1 MDTQS
6 KYPARKRRGEPT
18 EVRAIVISPT
28 RELAE
33 QIAVQAQILVRG
45 TGINVQTA
53 VGGSGKREGL
63 LRIHRYGCDLLIGT
77 PGRLKDILSDPSA
90 GVKTNRLSAFVLD
103 EADRLLDDGF
113 APEIMQIQ
121 NLLPHV
127 KDVDRQ
133 TLLFSAT
140 VPKEVMSVVRTT
152 LKPDFTFVKTVNDN
166 EVPTHQSV
174 PQRAVVLRGLENTL
188 PAVIELVKNY
198 QAEARQD
205 PSKRP
210 FKAIVYFNSTGEVS
224 AVHSALGNMRDN
236 NGRPFLGDMQI
247 FGIHGR
253 LTQMQRNFA
262 ANSFRRSQSA
272 VLISSDVTAR
282 GMDFPDVTH
291 VIQVGVP
298 RDRATYI
305 HRLGRT
311 ARANKTGEGW
321 TFLHHNEFYT
331 FAKVVNDIP
340 IERDDKSLATAAV
353 DMKKANL
360 NSDSPLATEIISGV
374 SDAMTKVDPSVKR
387 ESYMAQIGASKG
399 FPKKHMLVGA
409 LNDLAIYGYRMAE
422 PPSVNPLLAQRLGLS
437 DVPGVNIRAA
447 VPFSDMVGGE
457 GRMSRGGLG
466 SRGPGGF
473 GGRGGFSS
481 GGRGGF
487 GSGSRGGFGRAGGLG
502 FDNRERGGFGGF
514 GGRERGG
521 FSDRERLGFPNR
533 GRGRFGDR
541 EHREFGDN
549 RRDRAGFRPQRLDD
563 PPNRSGRLF

>member
-1 MDTQS
+1 MDTQ
-6 KYPARKRRGEPT
+6 PRNPTRRRRGDPT

-33 QIAVQAQILVRG
+33 QIAVQAQTLVQG

-53 VGGSGKREGL
+53 VGGSGKKEGL
-63 LRIHRYGCDLLIGT
+63 IRIHRYGCDLLIGT
-77 PGRLKDILSDPSA
+77 PGRLKDILSDPFA
-90 GVKTNRLSAFVLD
+90 GVKTSNLSAFVLD

-121 NLLPHV
+121 KLLPRV

-140 VPKEVMSVVRTT
+140 VPKEVLSVVRTT
-152 LKPDFTFVKTVNDN
+152 LKPDFTFVKTVSDN

-174 PQRAVVLRGLENTL
+174 PQKTVILRGLENAL
-188 PAVIELVKNY
+188 PAIIELVKNY
-198 QAEARQD
+198 QAETRQD

-224 AVHSALGNMRDN
+224 AVHSALENMRDS
-236 NGRPFLGDMQI
+236 NGRPFLGDARI

-253 LTQMQRNFA
+253 LTQGQRTFA
-262 ANSFRRSQSA
+262 ANSFRRSKSA

-282 GMDFPDVTH
+282 GMDFPEVTH

-321 TFLHHNEFYT
+321 TFIHQTEFYT
-331 FAKVVNDIP
+331 FTDVVNDIP
-340 IERDDKSLATAAV
+340 FQHDDKSLSTAAV
-353 DMKKANL
+353 NMKAEDPKTG
-360 NSDSPLATEIISGV
+360 SPLATEIISSL
-374 SDAMTKVDPSVKR
+374 SDAMNRVDPNVKR
-387 ESYMAQIGASKG
+387 ESYMAQLGSSRG
-399 FPKKHMLVGA
+399 FPKKRMLLGA
-409 LNDLAIYGYRMAE
+409 LNDLAIHGYRMEE
-422 PPSVNPLLAQRLGLS
+422 PPSLNPLLAQRLGLA
-437 DVPGVNIRAA
+437 DVPGANIRAS

-457 GRMSRGGLG
+457 GKMSRGGLG
-466 SRGPGGF
+466 SRARGGF
-473 GGRGGFSS
+473 GGRGGFSR

-487 GSGSRGGFGRAGGLG
+487 GGRD
-502 FDNRERGGFGGF
+502 FEEFGGF
-514 GGRERGG
+514 GSRGRGG
-521 FSDRERLGFPNR
+521 FSDR
-533 GRGRFGDR
+533 GRGGFGDR
-541 EHREFGDN
+541 ERGEFGGR
-549 RRDRAGFRPQRLDD
+549 RRDRASFRSRSFDD
-563 PPNRSGRLF
+563 YAGRDGSLF